1 MDNKKYVVWYN
12 LAKKLIKDDFLIPS
26 RTDEEI
32 KSFVSP
38 ENWFG
43 FAPKDIP
50 SLKELQ
56 ISDRPNIFLD
66 ISDENDPVIGLTYN
80 NLGAV
85 DKIKNILLGFNRN
98 EKEELVKK
106 LSELKPFWRIMLY
119 RKVKD
124 HHQSQ
129 RAKYECVIEEPSHKI
144 DEKLIKEIISQ
155 SERVRENG
163 KRHPI
168 NKANYPQE
176 TPVITLMESRDFELS
191 EKTFIDRIIPAFDL
205 LRTCLKVKSESQIKK
220 MQSDNKK
227 EIDELENEVQ
237 ALTQNK
243 RIWDSMKSIGKLS
256 PEQYDA
262 KISLLEIKKK
272 KLKEL
277 QDILQETQA

>member
-1 MDNKKYVVWYN
+1 MDKKKYIVWYN
-12 LAKKLIKDDFLIPS
+12 LAKNIIKDDFLIPS

-38 ENWFG
+38 EKWFG
-43 FAPKDIP
+43 FAPKDIH

-56 ISDRPNIFLD
+56 RSDRPNIFFD

-106 LSELKPFWRIMLY
+106 LSELKPFWRIVLY
-119 RKVKD
+119 RKIKD

-129 RAKYECVIEEPSHKI
+129 RAKYEPVIDKLSYKI
-144 DEKLIKEIISQ
+144 DEKLIEDIISQ
-155 SERVRENG
+155 SERVREDG

-168 NKANYPQE
+168 NKANYPYE
-176 TPVITLMESRDFELS
+176 TPVITLMESSNFELS
-191 EKTFIDRIIPAFDL
+191 EKTFMERIIPCFDM

-227 EIDELENEVQ
+227 ETDELEKEVQ
-237 ALTQNK
+237 ALAQNK

-256 PEQYDA
+256 NEQYNA
-262 KISLLEIKKK
+262 KISEFGAKKK
-272 KLKEL
+272 RLEL
-277 QDILQETQA
+277 LQKNRE